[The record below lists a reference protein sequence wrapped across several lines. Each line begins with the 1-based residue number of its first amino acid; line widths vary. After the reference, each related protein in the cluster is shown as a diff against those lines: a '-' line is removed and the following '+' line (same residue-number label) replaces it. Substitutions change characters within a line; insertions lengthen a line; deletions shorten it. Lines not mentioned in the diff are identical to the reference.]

1 MERDAVA
8 ALVRPAAEELR
19 WLDIPWRSA
28 LSPARLEAAAVGR
41 PLFIWAMNGDPLG
54 CV

>member
-1 MERDAVA
+1 MDV
-8 ALVRPAAEELR
+8 LDVIRPAAEELR
-19 WLDIPWRSA
+19 WLEVGWRSD
-28 LSPARLEAAAVGR
+28 LEAARQEAERRGR